1 MNHTLQST
9 FRLVAVLVTLALAA
23 VFAPAQVVPDA
34 ASDEETVEAG
44 RKSFATMCGACHGEN
59 ATGGRGSDL
68 TTGNWKWGG
77 SDTEIILNI
86 RKGIPGTQMPPFAV
100 SDDEAAEIVAYLRTL
115 SSEKQEPIT
124 GDPAA
129 GRKLFFGSAGCI
141 NCHFFG
147 GAGGRLGPDLT
158 KIRDEK
164 SVGDLRTAIT
174 NPSESLRP
182 SFETVEVEFA
192 DGRIIQGAKKS
203 EDTFSVQ
210 FLDTNEKLQLHSK
223 SKLKRVS
230 KVHESLMPA
239 AKLEASQVEDVI
251 AFLMKGE
258 APKTAAEWKPSP
270 DLNVT
275 TERLY
280 NADSEPHNWLTYWGN
295 LRGTHYSRLDQIN
308 RNNVA
313 SLNNEWSFQFGGGTV
328 ETTPLIVDGVMF
340 VTGPLN
346 DAAALDARTGSVIW
360 RYRHKVPDDVHA
372 YCTVMTN
379 RGFAILGDRLYL
391 ATLDTRLLALDAK
404 TGNVIWDVAV
414 DDYTK
419 GYSIT
424 LAPLAVDGKVFVG
437 VTSGECGLNGWVDAF
452 DAATGEKLWRFWAVP
467 REGEPGRETWAGN
480 SGDFGG
486 APTWLT
492 GSYDVETKTL
502 YWTTGNPAPDYDGTV
517 REGDNLYSDSVL
529 ALDAETGRLKWHFQ
543 HTPHDTHDWD
553 SNQAAVILD
562 ADFKGKPRKLLIQ
575 ANRNGFYYV
584 LDRIT
589 GEFLLGRAFI
599 YQDWADGLDSK
610 GRPILIPNKDPT
622 EAGVRTCPDAWGG
635 TNWAAPSYS
644 PETELYYVAIREAC
658 AMYTSKFK
666 EPIAGRPY
674 TGTGYTFADTDPQG
688 GAIGALDPLTGDYRW
703 RFNLLQG
710 MPVSGVLATAGG
722 VVFGGTAFGHLLAL
736 DAATGELLWRQ
747 QLGAPIKSAPI
758 SYAVAG
764 KQYITLAADA
774 VLYTFALPSS
784 VGP

>member
-1 MNHTLQST
+1 MNRTSQHS
-9 FRLVAVLVTLALAA
+9 FRFVVFLTALGFATISALAQP
-23 VFAPAQVVPDA
+23 AP
-34 ASDEETVEAG
+34 DEEDIAAG
-44 RKSFATMCGACHGEN
+44 RKRFAELCGACHGEN

-68 TTGNWKWGG
+68 STGSWKYGG
-77 SDTEIILNI
+77 SDTEIVLNI
-86 RKGIPGTQMPPFAV
+86 RKGVPGTQMPPF
-100 SDDEAAEIVAYLRTL
+100 DIPEDEAKQIVAYLRTL
-115 SSEKQEPIT
+115 SSEDQEPVT
-124 GDPAA
+124 GNAEA

-147 GAGGRLGPDLT
+147 GSGGRLGPDLT

-174 NPSESLRP
+174 DPSESLRP
-182 SFETVEVEFA
+182 SFETVEVEFS

-210 FLDTNEKLQLHSK
+210 FLDKQEKLQLHSK

-230 KVHESLMPA
+230 KVYESLMPA

-251 AFLMKGE
+251 AFLMTGE
-258 APKTAAEWKPSP
+258 IPKSPAEWTPSP

-295 LRGTHYSRLDQIN
+295 LRSTHYSHLDQIDRDN
-308 RNNVA
+308 VNSLRNI
-313 SLNNEWSFQFGGGTV
+313 WSFQFGGGTV

-346 DAAALDARTGSVIW
+346 DAAALDARSGSVIW
-360 RYRHKVPDDVHA
+360 RYRRKIPDDIHN

-379 RGFAILGDRLYL
+379 RGFAMLGDRLYM
-391 ATLDTRLLALDAK
+391 ATLDTRLVALDAK

-452 DAATGEKLWRFWAVP
+452 DAATGEKLWRFWTVP
-467 REGEPGRETWAGN
+467 LEGQPGRETWAGN
-480 SGDFGG
+480 SADFGG

-492 GSYDVETKTL
+492 GSYDIETKTL

-517 REGDNLYSDSVL
+517 REGDNLYSDSVV
-529 ALDAETGRLKWHFQ
+529 ALDADTGRLKWYFQ

-553 SNQAAVILD
+553 SNQAAVILN
-562 ADFKGKPRKLLIQ
+562 AEFEGKPRKLLIQ

-599 YQDWADGLDSK
+599 YQDWADGLDSN
-610 GRPILIPNKDPT
+610 GRPIVIPNTDPT
-622 EAGVRTCPDAWGG
+622 PEGVRTCPDAWGG

-644 PETELYYVAIREAC
+644 PQTKLYYIAIREAC
-658 AMYTSKFK
+658 ATYTSKFK
-666 EPIAGRPY
+666 EPIGGRPY

-688 GAIGALDPLTGDYRW
+688 GLIGAMDPLTGDFRW
-703 RFNLLQG
+703 RFDLLQG
-710 MPVSGVLATAGG
+710 MPVPGVLATAGR
-722 VVFGGTAFGHLLAL
+722 VVFGGTAFGYLLAL
-736 DAATGELLWRQ
+736 DAETGDLLWRQ
-747 QLGAPIKSAPI
+747 QLGAPIKSAPV
-758 SYAVAG
+758 SFAVDG
-764 KQYITLAADA
+764 RQYVVLAADS
-774 VLYTFALPSS
+774 VLYTFALPE
-784 VGP
+784 PEQH